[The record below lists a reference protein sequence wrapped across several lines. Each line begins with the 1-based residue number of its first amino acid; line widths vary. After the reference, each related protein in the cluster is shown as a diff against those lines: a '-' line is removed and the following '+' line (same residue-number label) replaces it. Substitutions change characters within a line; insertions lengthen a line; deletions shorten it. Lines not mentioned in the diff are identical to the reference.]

1 MATTLRTIE
10 LSTLKYPE
18 TDLSTAV
25 SVARFLDFFLHERT
39 FARVIWLEPP
49 MKDGFGRVVTSLKDA
64 MRAKSDLQRATMKG
78 WQILCVLKQAASRV
92 VDFLEIAGYRVIGNT
107 DDPLDFN
114 PVIRSIELTPAET
127 AVLFAH
133 DGDPVYVMEVGG

>member
-10 LSTLKYPE
+10 LTTLKYPE

-25 SVARFLDFFLHERT
+25 SIARFLDFFLHERT
-39 FARVIWLEPP
+39 FSRVIWLEPP
-49 MKDGFGRVVTSLKDA
+49 MKDGFGGVVTSLKDA

-78 WQILCVLKQAASRV
+78 WQILCVLKQAASQV

-107 DDPLDFN
+107 
-114 PVIRSIELTPAET
+114 R
-127 AVLFAH
+127 
-133 DGDPVYVMEVGG
+133 

>member
-1 MATTLRTIE
+1 MMWKA
-10 LSTLKYPE
+10 
-18 TDLSTAV
+18 
-25 SVARFLDFFLHERT
+25 
-39 FARVIWLEPP
+39 
-49 MKDGFGRVVTSLKDA
+49 DA

-92 VDFLEIAGYRVIGNT
+92 VDFLEIAGYRVIGNS
-107 DDPLDFN
+107 DDPLHFN
-114 PVIRSIELTPAET
+114 PVIRSIALTPAET